1 MEIKSLLQLGRGI
14 WGNKRFSLAQ
24 IIILFGKVLGDLC
37 RWERGSKQD
46 QATHTE
52 AELKKEL
59 GNIIFS
65 TIRWCD
71 DLGYNPEEC
80 IQAAIDCQKKFHDNS
95 EEDLQK

>member
-1 MEIKSLLQLGRGI
+1 MKIDELLEESKSIWLGKCDLREVI
-14 WGNKRFSLAQ
+14 VRT
-24 IIILFGKVLGDLC
+24 GKVFGDIC
-37 RWERGSKQD
+37 RWSRNDKKDE
-46 QATHTE
+46 AIHTE

-80 IQAAIDCQKKFHDNS
+80 IKIAIEAQKKYPKG
-95 EEDLQK
+95 E